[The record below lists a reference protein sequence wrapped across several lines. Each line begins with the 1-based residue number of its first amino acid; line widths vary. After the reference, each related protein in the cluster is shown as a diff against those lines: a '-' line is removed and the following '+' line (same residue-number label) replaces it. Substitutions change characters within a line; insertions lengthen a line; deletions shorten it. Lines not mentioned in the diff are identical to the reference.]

1 MSVQLHDLVNYLDD
15 FLNVSAFQ
23 DYCPNG
29 LQVEGRPEINK
40 IITGVTANQALIE
53 QAIEQGADAILV
65 HHGFFWKGE
74 APEIVGMKAARIGLL
89 MRNNI
94 SLLAYHLP
102 LDAHAALGNNVQLAK
117 LLGLTLEGGLNKQ
130 EVLPIAVQGVLQK
143 PCQLSVLGQ
152 QIAAKLQR
160 EPLMIGDLSKNIERV
175 AWCTGAAQSYFSA
188 ACDAGVDCFIT
199 GEISEPMV
207 HIAEERGVAY
217 ISAGHHATERY
228 GVMALGEHLAAQF
241 SLHSQFVDINSP
253 V

>member
-1 MSVQLHDLVNYLDD
+1 MSVQLQDLVEYLDG
-15 FLNVSAFQ
+15 FLNVPAFQ

-29 LQVEGRPEINK
+29 LQVEGASEVKK
-40 IITGVTANQALIE
+40 IISGVTANQALIE
-53 QAIEQGADAILV
+53 RAIEEKADAILV

-74 APEIVGMKAARIGLL
+74 SPEITGMKAKRIGAL

-102 LDAHAALGNNVQLAK
+102 LDANPELGNNVQLAK
-117 LLGLTLEGGLNKQ
+117 LLGLELEGGLNAK
-130 EVLPIAVQGVLQK
+130 EVLPIAVQGKLTTA
-143 PCQLSVLGQ
+143 CELSVLGAK
-152 QIAAKLQR
+152 IAAVLKR
-160 EPLMIGDLSKNIERV
+160 EPLMIGDLSKNIKRV

-207 HIAEERGVAY
+207 HIAQERGVAY

-228 GVMALGEHLAAQF
+228 GAMALGEHLAAKF
-241 SLHSQFVDINSP
+241 DLCNQFVDISSP